1 MSFRFFDEIINS
13 QTYFMVKANIVSDIL
28 STIQN
33 LYKVANKQ
41 VVIKIQD
48 EFYEIFEK
56 GDVNEL
62 SQVSW
67 H

>member
-1 MSFRFFDEIINS
+1 
-13 QTYFMVKANIVSDIL
+13 MVKANIVSDIL

-56 GDVNEL
+56 AMLMNFQDFHA
-62 SQVSW
+62 SW
-67 H
+67 I